1 MFSWCRAGPAPSWT
15 RTEPAGLSTAPDLS
29 TGQFESPGRA
39 SSTTAVAITVASM
52 GSNEDRDRTRSRL
65 DALTGGR
72 DDCSAGDGDVEAKT
86 PDWLDEPRTVSEGRG
101 WVPSRWRAARIS
113 PGRRGAVTLAAV
125 GAVAVLI
132 AGAMVLRDSPE
143 AHPVPPLPAVQ
154 AAAHAS
160 PSASATPASV
170 PVAAP
175 PDAELVVSVVGLVHV
190 NGLVRLAPGARIADA
205 IAAAGGALDG
215 ADLLSLNMAQRLSD
229 GDQILVGVAAPGGGP
244 PVLGSAAVSTGTA
257 PGSPTGGGGGKVN
270 LNKATEAELDA
281 LPGVGPVT
289 AKAIVGWRAANGS
302 FTDVEQLGEVDGIGP
317 GRLAKLRD
325 LVVL

>member
-1 MFSWCRAGPAPSWT
+1 
-15 RTEPAGLSTAPDLS
+15 
-29 TGQFESPGRA
+29 
-39 SSTTAVAITVASM
+39 M

-72 DDCSAGDGDVEAKT
+72 DECSASDGDAEAKT
-86 PDWLDEPRTVSEGRG
+86 PDWLDEPRTVSTSAR
-101 WVPSRWRAARIS
+101 WVPSRWRAARIN
-113 PGRRGAVTLAAV
+113 PGRKGAMTLAAI

-132 AGAMVLRDSPE
+132 AGGVVLRDRPA
-143 AHPVPPLPAVQ
+143 AHPVPPLAAVQ
-154 AAAHAS
+154 AAAHPL
-160 PSASATPASV
+160 PSASAP
-170 PVAAP
+170 PVSGAAP
-175 PDAELVVSVVGLVHV
+175 PEAELVVSVVGLVHV
-190 NGLVRLAPGARIADA
+190 NGLVMLPPGARIADA
-205 IAAAGGALDG
+205 IAAAGGALEG

-244 PVLGSAAVSTGTA
+244 PVLGSAAVDSTGRS
-257 PGSPTGGGGGKVN
+257 GSPPAGGGGKVN
-270 LNKATEAELDA
+270 LNKATEQELDA

-325 LVVL
+325 LVVV

>member
-1 MFSWCRAGPAPSWT
+1 
-15 RTEPAGLSTAPDLS
+15 
-29 TGQFESPGRA
+29 
-39 SSTTAVAITVASM
+39 M

-65 DALTGGR
+65 DALTAGR
-72 DDCSAGDGDVEAKT
+72 DDCSPVDDAAEAKT
-86 PDWLDEPRTVSEGRG
+86 PDWLDEPRTVSTSG
-101 WVPSRWRAARIS
+101 WVPSRWRAARIN
-113 PGRRGAVTLAAV
+113 PGRKGAVTLAAV

-132 AGAMVLRDSPE
+132 AGAAVLRDRPA
-143 AHPVPPLPAVQ
+143 AHPVPPLAAVQ
-154 AAAHAS
+154 AAAHGV
-160 PSASATPASV
+160 PSASPQ
-170 PVAAP
+170 PVSGAAP
-175 PDAELVVSVVGLVHV
+175 PEAELVVSVVGLVRV

-229 GDQILVGVAAPGGGP
+229 GAQILVGVAAKGGGP
-244 PVLGSAAVSTGTA
+244 PVLGSATVDSGTGD
-257 PGSPTGGGGGKVN
+257 GSPPPIGGGKVN
-270 LNKATEAELDA
+270 LNKATEQELDA

-289 AKAIVGWRAANGS
+289 AKAIVGWRAANGR